1 MRDDTRTNET
11 VLNHLHAE
19 NAYGEQITSHLAD
32 LREKLYQ
39 EFLYSI
45 HETDYTTPVSD
56 EALIFLQS
64 CICSSSSHL

>member
-32 LREKLYQ
+32 LRETLYQ

-45 HETDYTTPVSD
+45 HETDYTTPVS
-56 EALIFLQS
+56 E
-64 CICSSSSHL
+64 